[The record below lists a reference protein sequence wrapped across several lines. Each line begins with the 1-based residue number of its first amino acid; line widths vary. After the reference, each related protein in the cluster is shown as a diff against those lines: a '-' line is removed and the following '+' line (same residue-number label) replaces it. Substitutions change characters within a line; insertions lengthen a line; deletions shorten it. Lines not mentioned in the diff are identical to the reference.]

1 MSTVPPDGTSVPP
14 EGTIPEDKPF
24 TRHRRAWIVEAR
36 FLVGVAVF
44 FALVCA
50 LYWFSAYEN
59 AGTVLLLFT
68 AILGLLPG
76 AYLLWWSRR
85 MHPRAEDRDD
95 AALTA
100 GSGNVGAFPDSSI
113 WPFVFGIGAGI
124 SASAFVFGAWLGVLG
139 GSMIISAVVGVV
151 VESRRGGTV

>member
-1 MSTVPPDGTSVPP
+1 MTSVPP
-14 EGTIPEDKPF
+14 EGTIPEDKAF

-44 FALVCA
+44 FAAVCA
-50 LYWFSAYEN
+50 MYWFGSYER
-59 AGTVLLLFT
+59 AGSVLLIFT
-68 AILGLLPG
+68 AFLGLLPG
-76 AYLLWWSRR
+76 GYLLWWSRR
-85 MHPRAEDRDD
+85 MRPRAEDRDD
-95 AALTA
+95 AGLDE

-139 GSMIISAVVGVV
+139 GSMLISAIIGVV
-151 VESRRGGTV
+151 VESRRGGAV